1 MKGAQGLS
9 RISRSG
15 EQKDGE
21 IKEKGVRS
29 ATKGTS
35 QIQERN
41 PALNNGS
48 KHREGRPI
56 PLKMIQLSPS
66 SSQVLITQ
74 AHCEI
79 RQAIHE
85 HN

>member
-29 ATKGTS
+29 AAEKTS
-35 QIQERN
+35 Y
-41 PALNNGS
+41 S
-48 KHREGRPI
+48 
-56 PLKMIQLSPS
+56 
-66 SSQVLITQ
+66 
-74 AHCEI
+74 
-79 RQAIHE
+79 
-85 HN
+85 

>member
-1 MKGAQGLS
+1 MSKLE
-9 RISRSG
+9 

-21 IKEKGVRS
+21 IEEKGVRS
-29 ATKGTS
+29 ATEETS

-41 PALNNGS
+41 PALNDESKNG
-48 KHREGRPI
+48 EGRPI
-56 PLKMIQLSPS
+56 PLKMIQSSSS
-66 SSQVLITQ
+66 SSQAPMTQ

-79 RQAIHE
+79 SKRRQAIHE